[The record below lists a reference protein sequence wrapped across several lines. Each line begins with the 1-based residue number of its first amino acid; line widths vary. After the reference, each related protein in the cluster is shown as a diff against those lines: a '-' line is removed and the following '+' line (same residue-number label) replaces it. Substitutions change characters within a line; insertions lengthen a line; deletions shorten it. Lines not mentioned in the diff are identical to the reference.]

1 MRPHPAPSRSIR
13 IAGVAL
19 ALLLAASAASAQD
32 APAPQEP
39 LLPQARQ
46 SGAVVYVTGGVAK
59 GESQAFEAAR
69 ADYPLSIELLQA
81 DPGGQDQFTAGAEV
95 RVLNAAGVTV
105 LEATADGPFMLVQ
118 LPPGR
123 YQVLATLNGRHAPS
137 RNVTVQDEG
146 SGRAVLRFP
155 AGTD

>member
-1 MRPHPAPSRSIR
+1 MRPHHPSSRSLR
-13 IAGVAL
+13 AAGVVLAL
-19 ALLLAASAASAQD
+19 AAAAAGAQD
-32 APAPQEP
+32 VPAPQAP

-46 SGAVVYVTGGVAK
+46 SGAVVYVTGGVAE

-81 DPGGQDQFTAGAEV
+81 DPGGHDQFTAGAEV

-123 YQVLATLNGRHAPS
+123 YQVQATLKGRHAPS
-137 RNVTVQDEG
+137 RQVTVEDEG